1 MSSNNHQIR
10 GTTGVIIAMVSSL
23 LAAAMILTGVSIPV
37 EEAEAGALS
46 KETLTQE
53 MIDGFSMQ
61 VKPAEPEDSGW
72 KDLDDGDHVSV
83 YDTVRYKVD
92 FHIPQGTLSNNNKT
106 LTAYVK
112 MNGSTVFPAYLCNPS
127 EQYGNIMING
137 VESGKYSV
145 RLGQDYY
152 DNYPYYD
159 WNNCSSTYKN
169 EDGMYQ
175 MRLRVILTFNDEVVQ
190 KNQHMDITDG
200 VLTFDQAA
208 YYLADGVDEPTLSIG
223 DSEDSVKIHLDKMH
237 VDLSKETIGESHY
250 DDATGLVLQKFRV
263 TVKNDGDLDLP
274 AGWKIGD
281 TVFANDAPEAKT
293 SSSGAVWSFGFTC
306 APQGYERSEAPE
318 WLITKWWSNESY
330 YGKNGCLNANA
341 SNHNYTWR
349 VSRTQKYYSY
359 LAKAYPNGYD
369 DFYYPYHVSEYW
381 SYNKTL
387 KKGETMIYEYTGYTP
402 YSKEIGHWTNRVT
415 LNPNTRYYPEILIAD
430 AKFESPKDYNH
441 VEKPFIETEKVKT
454 ANHTIDC
461 RAGEEGCLERIS
473 WNYTIRNTG
482 DGDQN
487 NEWEVKD
494 QLNYWEGKESGS
506 NYSWFAKEDVDNLL
520 KALQDQNLDAMVVE
534 LAFDNTHNLTQNNKD
549 ENGNPITAPPLEW
562 GSFTSWDAV
571 ADRINNRD
579 LMGYKIRVKTPI
591 KAGQSV
597 VIPYFS
603 TAAAAWASESTSS
616 SKTVRNYAQYCDD
629 VDCMPV
635 SGGGSTRVL
644 SYPSVS
650 KLCGAYSAL
659 KSKEY
664 PSSIIGQCNVRLTVP
679 EFYQGHKVFTFKEK
693 MTPKTISP
701 SYKGLESPKSFQLAG
716 YTIGYSSAAGYSW
729 SLDSPSE
736 IGESTTKNIIDNSVK
751 VIIRK
756 DSAEDWT
763 ISFEILKDNAYYGDG
778 QNYLNYYVYYREGD
792 FDATAYDVTDAE
804 TNDRSIAMNNEVNA
818 LIGNKIDDGVST
830 SKASSDWGSRY
841 YESDYVAKLAKTRY
855 SNSPYGASGSRTVYR
870 TGFNPRAA
878 DLNPNGDTI
887 DFVDSI
893 TSTLPDGVTVNLDPS
908 SVKVLTS
915 RSKNDIRYR
924 SGSSSSR
931 GCWYLPGNG
940 NGHSCY
946 YQNYLTYGYNQMYD
960 MSSTPVSD
968 AVQVPV
974 NSDQIS
980 YDTTTKT
987 LKITGL
993 PDDVRLWVEYA
1004 LIFNSTS
1011 KDSHS
1016 INVVNSATLTQQ
1028 DGSTINGMTTSSSN
1042 SITIYHSSAVANV
1055 QGIFFNKYDADDPSW
1070 RVGNA
1075 VYQLDEWNGK
1085 EWVKNRDVTT
1095 TRNGPTTIGQLTCG
1109 TAYRIYEVKAPAH
1122 YILDDTKYGFYLHS
1136 CGVES
1141 GLMPEGFKED
1151 KTNQGFIVLDHMNVT
1166 DRHELMD
1173 PLKMPRTG
1181 QQALLWLGCGLAVL
1195 ILGAGVLF
1203 AARMIKSHKGK
1214 ESSGPSN
1221 QGE

>member
-1 MSSNNHQIR
+1 M
-10 GTTGVIIAMVSSL
+10 AMVSSL
-23 LAAAMILTGVSIPV
+23 LAVAMILTGVSIPV
-37 EEAEAGALS
+37 EEAEAGMLV

-112 MNGSTVFPAYLCNPS
+112 MNGSTVFPAYSCNPS

-137 VESGKYSV
+137 VESGTYSV
-145 RLGQDYY
+145 RLVQDHY
-152 DNYPYYD
+152 DNNPYGYSWD
-159 WNNCSSTYKN
+159 NCSYNYRNKDS
-169 EDGMYQ
+169 MYQ

-190 KNQHMDITDG
+190 KNQYMDITDG

-208 YYLADGVDEPTLSIG
+208 YYLADGGDEPTLSIG
-223 DSEDSVKIHLDKMH
+223 NSEDSVKIHLDKMH
-237 VDLSKETIGESHY
+237 VDLSKEPIGESHY
-250 DDATGLVLQKFRV
+250 DDATGLVSQKFRV
-263 TVKNDGDLDLP
+263 TVENDGDLDLP
-274 AGWKIGD
+274 AGWTIGD
-281 TVFANDAPEAKT
+281 TVFANDAPEAKID
-293 SSSGAVWSFGFTC
+293 SRGSVKSFGFTC
-306 APQGYERSEAPE
+306 APQGYDRSATPE
-318 WLITKWWSNESY
+318 WSSHTNTYAWNRPWIYESSCRTAGSGSNNYSY
-330 YGKNGCLNANA
+330 
-341 SNHNYTWR
+341 T
-349 VSRTQKYYSY
+349 VSRAQKYYSY
-359 LAKAYPNGYD
+359 LAQPYYTGNYNPN
-369 DFYYPYHVSEYW
+369 YYPSWERYSSEYW
-381 SYNKTL
+381 YVNKIL
-387 KKGETMIYEYTGYTP
+387 KVGQTMTYEYTGYTP

-415 LNPNTRYYPEILIAD
+415 LNPNTRYYPEILVED

-441 VEKPFIETEKVKT
+441 VEKPYIETEKVRT

-506 NYSWFAKEDVDNLL
+506 NYSWFAKEDVNNLL
-520 KALQDQNLDAMVVE
+520 KALQDQNLDAMIVE

-549 ENGNPITAPPLEW
+549 ENGDPITAPPLEW
-562 GSFTSWDAV
+562 VSFTSWDAV
-571 ADRINNRD
+571 ANRIEDRD

-597 VIPYFS
+597 VIPYSS
-603 TAAAAWASESTSS
+603 TAAAAWTSESTSS

-629 VDCMPV
+629 VDCRPV

-650 KLCGAYSAL
+650 KLCGIYDTLRSTGD
-659 KSKEY
+659 
-664 PSSIIGQCNVRLTVP
+664 PTRVIGQCNVRLTVP
-679 EFYQGHKVFTFKEK
+679 EFYQVNKVFTFKER
-693 MTPKTISP
+693 MTPKTITP

-716 YTIGYSSAAGYSW
+716 YPINYNSGTGYSW

-736 IGESTTKNIIDNSVK
+736 IGESTTKNILDDSVK
-751 VIIRK
+751 VSIRK
-756 DSAEDWT
+756 DSVEDWT

-778 QNYLNYYVYYREGD
+778 QNYLNYYIYYREGD

-841 YESDYVAKLAKTRY
+841 YESNSVTKSAKTRY

-908 SVKVLTS
+908 SIKVLTS
-915 RSKNDIRYR
+915 RSKNDIQYNSDSSNNR
-924 SGSSSSR
+924 S
-931 GCWYLPGNG
+931 CWYFPGNNSG
-940 NGHSCY
+940 CQY
-946 YQNYLTYGYNQMYD
+946 WYQLSYGYDKMYN

-968 AVQVPV
+968 AVQIPV

-993 PDDVRLWVEYA
+993 PDNVRLWVEYA

-1028 DGSTINGMTTSSSN
+1028 DGSTIDGMSTASNN

-1122 YILDDTKYGFYLHS
+1122 YILDNTKYGFYLHS

-1141 GLMPEGFKED
+1141 GLMPKGFKED
-1151 KTNQGFIVLDHMNVT
+1151 KANRGFIVLDHMSVT

-1203 AARMIKSHKGK
+1203 AARMIRSHKGK
-1214 ESSGPSN
+1214 ESSESSN